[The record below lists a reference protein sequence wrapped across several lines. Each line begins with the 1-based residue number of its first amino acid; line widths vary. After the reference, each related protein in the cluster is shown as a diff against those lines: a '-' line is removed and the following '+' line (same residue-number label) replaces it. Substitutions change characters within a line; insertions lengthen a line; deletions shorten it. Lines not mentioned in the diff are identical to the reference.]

1 MLHVQLLQTYGI
13 FRKFEFPPKCELHDQ
28 SATRAA
34 HFSANQKEYEKIEC
48 ADWLESGRDVSFT
61 REFNSVLC
69 FFFFEI

>member
-28 SATRAA
+28 SAARAA

-48 ADWLESGRDVSFT
+48 AEVGKWA
-61 REFNSVLC
+61 
-69 FFFFEI
+69 